1 MENELNQDYE
11 AKKKEL
17 DFEYIITDEDVKKFF
32 ENIESKKEI
41 DIKDFNL

>member
-11 AKKKEL
+11 EKKKEL

-32 ENIESKKEI
+32 ENIESKK
-41 DIKDFNL
+41 KNRYKRF